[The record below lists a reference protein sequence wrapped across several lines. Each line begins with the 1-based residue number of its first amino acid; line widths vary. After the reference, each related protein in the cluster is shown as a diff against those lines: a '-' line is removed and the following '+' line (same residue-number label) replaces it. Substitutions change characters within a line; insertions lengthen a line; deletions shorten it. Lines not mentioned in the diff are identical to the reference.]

1 MTKRS
6 QYLKRQRLKYNS
18 SPLRLLTGD
27 ATTGVEADPASSA
40 ALTSRRTT
48 INSNTTGYESV
59 SVSAVDGSAVS
70 TSVASGA
77 ATGAG
82 SGQGKTTKSTVLD
95 LDFVSRYEAEIAS
108 PQRIKEYANIA
119 TQHKESLLKETTVL
133 RSQFDSQLTVAEGM
147 EHNIEGVS
155 SMLSEFLQIIET
167 QTDQILDIRDVSKE
181 ATSSVTKTS
190 DELDLTITRNQSY
203 QTNMVVMIVGL
214 AFLLLVLDFITP

>member
-155 SMLSEFLQIIET
+155 EFLQIIET